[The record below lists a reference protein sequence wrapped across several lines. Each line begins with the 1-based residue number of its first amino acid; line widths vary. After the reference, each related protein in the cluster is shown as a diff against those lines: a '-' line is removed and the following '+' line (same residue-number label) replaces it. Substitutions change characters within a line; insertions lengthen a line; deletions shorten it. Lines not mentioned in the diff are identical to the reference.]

1 MIGLSTANVA
11 AAGNTT
17 LTVTV
22 VNQDGVLYTAAPVTV
37 TFSSPCI
44 SNGQAVIAATGTST
58 AGTTPD
64 AVTTSSGTVEATYT
78 AKGCTGQDV
87 ITATAELNSDTL
99 TAYGTVSVAG

>member
-1 MIGLSTANVA
+1 
-11 AAGNTT
+11 
-17 LTVTV
+17 
-22 VNQDGVLYTAAPVTV
+22 VLYTAAPVTV

-64 AVTTSSGTVEATYT
+64 AVTTSSGTIEATYT